1 MSHGLMYWIA
11 MLCLCLSWRFE
22 SILYLMPI
30 HFNQP
35 MLNRQGQDVAHHPWM
50 HKIELSARED
60 LYPPSGTLPQADRPI
75 GLASVFL
82 YFENPGLEDVTIV
95 LEMIEIQTVDGQPQP
110 FEFSSTDI
118 RLRPLE
124 HSELLFHLSN
134 TVGYVGDGPVQA
146 IATYRVGDRQYHL
159 TSDPV
164 EIQE

>member
-1 MSHGLMYWIA
+1 MTEMLLLSTLTGLGVCSDALPQPAPSSYPRLSEQGAVVSHHEW
-11 MLCLCLSWRFE
+11 MLRVTLL
-22 SILYLMPI
+22 
-30 HFNQP
+30 
-35 MLNRQGQDVAHHPWM
+35 
-50 HKIELSARED
+50 AREERN
-60 LYPPSGTLPQADRPI
+60 PPDGLPPRVDRPI

-95 LEMIEIQTVDGQPQP
+95 LETIEIQTVDGQPQP

-118 RLRPLE
+118 HLRPLE

-134 TVGYVGDGPVQA
+134 TVGYVGHGPVQA